1 MKIIERILFGQ
12 KVTGAG
18 QEKNK
23 TTNKQ
28 QNNSGEAAFEV
39 LGGGLSKLNK
49 QQRESEMD
57 KVTKLYGRYIKDPKE
72 RHRDRVISHAPH
84 LEGVLQ
90 IQDIRPEMAYWLDL
104 QESLSVARE
113 EEVGTVAKY
122 PSSKNENIDESSEDP
137 FENAYFQKQAI
148 LRQSQVVL
156 QQGSLWNV
164 KQGENAVWLFGMTE
178 RGHQSLEKFSAQ
190 GYSGGGRRE

>member
-122 PSSKNENIDESSEDP
+122 PSSKNEKNE
-137 FENAYFQKQAI
+137 
-148 LRQSQVVL
+148 
-156 QQGSLWNV
+156 
-164 KQGENAVWLFGMTE
+164 
-178 RGHQSLEKFSAQ
+178 
-190 GYSGGGRRE
+190 